1 MYGDLIPLAS
11 LSQILADRFSEQ
23 ARSRRYLA
31 IAVSGDG
38 GLGKSTFCALV
49 TQRNPK
55 IRTLSVDGYIPSR
68 AQRGSEQLPLG
79 DELAD
84 YSAVRR
90 AVASFKA
97 GKGVSNLRSYDHVSG
112 QPTDLGLSFDA
123 DTNILLIDG
132 GLASIYLPKP
142 FLDYYVLFDAPDD
155 VRRAIRREV
164 DISRGYT
171 TQQFEVNWKA
181 YLSIYQRTIATQ
193 RDAANVIACLTEHRL
208 YNLIEMREGFCHGP
222 SDTESNV
229 MR

>member
-1 MYGDLIPLAS
+1 MPIPLAS
-11 LSQILADRFSEQ
+11 LAQLLADRFSEQ
-23 ARSRRYLA
+23 ARSRRYLT

-49 TQRNPK
+49 SQRNPK

-68 AQRGSEQLPLG
+68 AQRAPQRLPLG

-97 GKGVSNLRSYDHVSG
+97 GKGISNLRSYDHVSG
-112 QPTDLGLSFDA
+112 QPAVLGLSIDP

-132 GLASIYLPKP
+132 GLVSIYLPQN
-142 FLDYYVLFDAPDD
+142 LIDYYVLFDAPDD
-155 VRRAIRREV
+155 IRRAIRMEV

-171 TQQFEVNWKA
+171 AQQFEVNWKS
-181 YLSIYQRTIATQ
+181 YLSIYRRTIATQ
-193 RDAANVIACLTEHRL
+193 REATNVIAGLTEHRL
-208 YNLIEMREGFCHGP
+208 YNLIEMREGFCHRQ
-222 SDTESNV
+222 SDTESSV
-229 MR
+229 LR